1 MILILMVEGGGYLEM
16 IVHQEMSWVAS
27 PESFIPARMSV
38 NALVYG
44 QAYAVQ
50 GQAFTAY
57 TRGMEKWIDLIM
69 KYTLKIK
76 TSTQVQ
82 TQLKK
87 ITKELGIAKK
97 PVVAP
102 EIFAQYGL
110 FDTEVTA
117 YLNEPMI
124 VEALSQLAD
133 ELNRDMQSLIGKK
146 SFEIA
151 KALKPLEVEA
161 LGPCDAGLP
170 ILVERSLPLV
180 VALKGHTQV
189 ELEQVS
195 GVKVPK
201 TLIAK
206 VIPAVNMKLEMN
218 VGVISP
224 FTQEVIGAGLVL
236 GGHLTTPLEMTVSR
250 KVNKLALDIKI
261 PAEIQRETS
270 LFHAF
275 VTPFTVKKN
284 LKLLAPISKA
294 ASLKPIVSGVPL
306 KKVNLN
312 IGAPLDIDARVV
324 AESDA
329 KYTDLYSYL
338 EKIREHNPISLVHT
352 TVLPSTIR
360 RSSIRVVYNP
370 QTSLTKEVSVVLGL
384 LLKPINGQVPS
395 SDEMALFCS
404 KAVPQALCKESIK
417 KTLSSLDNQSAIMG
431 LRMDANLIGSSKALS
446 AAITVGYKIESSSI
460 KDVLRMVANVEV
472 KTPVNPVYE
481 VKLVS
486 SAEIPRVN
494 ILLNKEQLLQQ
505 ALQVVLNGHV
515 EFGYAPNPKESIRMK
530 SLLVKSEQQ
539 KEAVRTSP
547 EFLRCTQEEQL
558 ERPLA
563 DVCELVR
570 HQAASVD
577 EVGTEAQLIVEYNGR
592 RYEVRN
598 IRIPILLEGVF
609 PISLRAPFM
618 FVGLNRLTQ
627 LPAACHV
634 APTHIRTFDRKT
646 YNYQMNN
653 CFHLLFKDSSETLP
667 IAVMARNLQGVS
679 KDVKVLAGVA
689 EVLMTPISATNMKIQ
704 MNLNGQ
710 QQTIQVQPG
719 MVKVIRDVNGLEILH
734 IKRFEDNVYAVH
746 AIQEQLMVLF
756 DGKHAQIFGS
766 PLLRARSVGLC
777 GDLNA
782 ETTADLKTPE
792 RCLMSQPRLAAYS
805 YMIQES
811 CQGIPSQDLAKYQEE
826 KTKCV
831 KEEIIP
837 TVL

>member
-82 TQLKK
+82 SQLKK

-102 EIFAQYGL
+102 EIFSQYGL
-110 FDTEVTA
+110 FGTEVTA

-146 SFEIA
+146 TFEIA

-180 VALKGHTQV
+180 VALKGHTQM

-218 VGVISP
+218 MGVISP
-224 FTQEVIGAGLVL
+224 FTEEIIGAGLVL

-250 KVNKLALDIKI
+250 KVNKVALDIKI

-294 ASLKPIVSGVPL
+294 NNLKSIVSGVPL

-312 IGAPLDIDARVV
+312 IGAPLNIDARVV

-338 EKIREHNPISLVHT
+338 KKIREHNPISLLHT
-352 TVLPSTIR
+352 TVLPSTTR
-360 RSSIRVVYNP
+360 RSSFRVVFNP
-370 QTSLTKEVSVVLGL
+370 QASLTKEVSVVLAVL
-384 LLKPINGQVPS
+384 YKPTSQAPTS
-395 SDEMALFCS
+395 EEMVNYCS
-404 KAVPQALCKESIK
+404 KAAPQTLCKESVK
-417 KTLSSLDNQSAIMG
+417 KTLSSLDNQAAIMG
-431 LRMDANLIGSSKALS
+431 LRLDATLVGSTKALS
-446 AAITVGYKIESSSI
+446 AALTVGSKI
-460 KDVLRMVANVEV
+460 
-472 KTPVNPVYE
+472 
-481 VKLVS
+481 
-486 SAEIPRVN
+486 
-494 ILLNKEQLLQQ
+494 
-505 ALQVVLNGHV
+505 G
-515 EFGYAPNPKESIRMK
+515 
-530 SLLVKSEQQ
+530 
-539 KEAVRTSP
+539 
-547 EFLRCTQEEQL
+547 
-558 ERPLA
+558 
-563 DVCELVR
+563 
-570 HQAASVD
+570 
-577 EVGTEAQLIVEYNGR
+577 
-592 RYEVRN
+592 
-598 IRIPILLEGVF
+598 
-609 PISLRAPFM
+609 
-618 FVGLNRLTQ
+618 
-627 LPAACHV
+627 
-634 APTHIRTFDRKT
+634 
-646 YNYQMNN
+646 
-653 CFHLLFKDSSETLP
+653 
-667 IAVMARNLQGVS
+667 
-679 KDVKVLAGVA
+679 
-689 EVLMTPISATNMKIQ
+689 
-704 MNLNGQ
+704 
-710 QQTIQVQPG
+710 
-719 MVKVIRDVNGLEILH
+719 
-734 IKRFEDNVYAVH
+734 
-746 AIQEQLMVLF
+746 
-756 DGKHAQIFGS
+756 
-766 PLLRARSVGLC
+766 
-777 GDLNA
+777 
-782 ETTADLKTPE
+782 
-792 RCLMSQPRLAAYS
+792 
-805 YMIQES
+805 
-811 CQGIPSQDLAKYQEE
+811 
-826 KTKCV
+826 
-831 KEEIIP
+831 
-837 TVL
+837 